1 MFKKIILKNFKA
13 NLKNYLLFFISIILA
28 VAELVAFWGLNDVME
43 RAIRDESVLVYL
55 RNDFAIAAGLMTFL
69 TVFLLIFSMRYY
81 IKLRIRD
88 YSMFIVIGMKR
99 KTFYFLFFIEYSM
112 GCITSLILGIF
123 LGTGLLYGIQHML
136 AGKYPDM
143 IQFTYMH
150 SDVYRKAVLLT
161 LCIMI
166 IAFFLLMLW
175 IYWKDADTLILN
187 SDTNEKKLKSGWWG
201 LLVLPGIGLLAYG
214 EKFYQSS
221 NEVDYAKAHMIWIV
235 GLYMILVFGSAI
247 VIKLIQKRKKFY
259 MRHVLQLNQLT
270 NRFQSNLLVIGLLLT
285 IYFFSMTYIATEI
298 ASALPLDQYRENYPY
313 DVLWMCQKK
322 DQSFSKKIADKYD
335 GKLTAY
341 PMIRIST
348 YWGAE
353 HIGISESTYEEMSGE
368 SLQLNDQEILV
379 AMEGEKSKNGKPV
392 TDPEMIENY
401 QRLCMGKYPE
411 SGYVGLFEENGI
423 PFTISRIYSSNL
435 IGQYS
440 EDRWEENLIVFS
452 DPFFEQQ
459 YQIISESKDEPSV
472 LELFTFPSGKRDKAY
487 QEIESYYE
495 KEGVKE
501 SEIQTITKLLYGTDV
516 FLEAIKMRH
525 LFVLSSKIFLLVA
538 LFISAFFVTGIKTL
552 SELELYQRK
561 YEFLDCMGMKK
572 KMQRKQIRFETQI
585 LSNIAEFVCLLMA
598 VFYVISYKY
607 SLDRQSTPLN
617 DGFWI
622 YWIPILLIFILI
634 NHLIQRLFSWYMIRR
649 LGKGRK

>member
-379 AMEGEKSKNGKPV
+379 AMEGEKSKNV
-392 TDPEMIENY
+392 
-401 QRLCMGKYPE
+401 
-411 SGYVGLFEENGI
+411 
-423 PFTISRIYSSNL
+423 
-435 IGQYS
+435 
-440 EDRWEENLIVFS
+440 
-452 DPFFEQQ
+452 
-459 YQIISESKDEPSV
+459 
-472 LELFTFPSGKRDKAY
+472 
-487 QEIESYYE
+487 
-495 KEGVKE
+495 
-501 SEIQTITKLLYGTDV
+501 
-516 FLEAIKMRH
+516 
-525 LFVLSSKIFLLVA
+525 
-538 LFISAFFVTGIKTL
+538 
-552 SELELYQRK
+552 
-561 YEFLDCMGMKK
+561 
-572 KMQRKQIRFETQI
+572 
-585 LSNIAEFVCLLMA
+585 
-598 VFYVISYKY
+598 
-607 SLDRQSTPLN
+607 
-617 DGFWI
+617 
-622 YWIPILLIFILI
+622 LLIFILI

>member
-123 LGTGLLYGIQHML
+123 LGTGLLYGIQHRL
-136 AGKYPDM
+136 AGKYPNM

-392 TDPEMIENY
+392 TNPKMIENY

-472 LELFTFPSGKRDKAY
+472 LELFTFPFGKRDKAY

-501 SEIQTITKLLYGTDV
+501 SEIQTIKKLLYGTDV

>member
-1 MFKKIILKNFKA
+1 MFKKIIFKNFKA
-13 NLKNYLLFFISIILA
+13 NLKNYLLFFISIVLA
-28 VAELVAFWGLNDVME
+28 VTELVAFWGLNDVTE
-43 RAIRDESVLVYL
+43 RPIRDESVLLYL
-55 RNDFAIAAGLMTFL
+55 RSDFAIAAGLMTFL
-69 TVFLLIFSMRYY
+69 TVFLLIFAMRYY
-81 IKLRIRD
+81 IKLRIQD

-99 KTFYFLFFIEYSM
+99 KTFYFLFFMEYSI
-112 GCITSLILGIF
+112 GCLISLILGI
-123 LGTGLLYGIQHML
+123 LSGTGLLYGLQRLL

-143 IQFTYMH
+143 IRFTH
-150 SDVYRKAVLLT
+150 IHGEIYRKVVLLT
-161 LCIMI
+161 VSIMI
-166 IAFFLLMLW
+166 VAFLLLMIW

-187 SDTNEKKLKSGWWG
+187 SDATEKKLKSGWWG
-201 LLVLPGIGLLAYG
+201 LMVLPGLGLLAYG
-214 EKFYQSS
+214 EKFYQSA
-221 NEVDYAKAHMIWIV
+221 NELDYAKAHMIWIA
-235 GLYMILVFGSAI
+235 GLYIVLVFGSAI

-335 GKLTAY
+335 GKLTTY

-353 HIGISESTYEEMSGE
+353 HIGISESTYEEMSEE
-368 SLQLNDQEILV
+368 SVDLKDQEIIV
-379 AMEGEKSKNGKPV
+379 AVEGEKSKNGEPV

-411 SGYVGLFEENGI
+411 NGYVGIFEENGI

-440 EDRWEENLIVFS
+440 EDCWKENLIVFS
-452 DPFFEQQ
+452 DSFFEQQ
-459 YQIISESKDEPSV
+459 YQIISESKDEPSI

-487 QEIESYYE
+487 QEIEDYYE

-501 SEIQTITKLLYGTDV
+501 SEIQTYTNLLYETDV
-516 FLEAIKMRH
+516 FLVSVKMRH
-525 LFVLSSKIFLLVA
+525 LFVLASKVFLLTA

-552 SELELYQRK
+552 SELEQYKRK
-561 YEFLDCMGMKK
+561 YAFLDCMGMHKK
-572 KMQRKQIRFETQI
+572 VQRKQIRFETQT
-585 LSNIAEFVCLLMA
+585 LSNLAEFVCLLMA
-598 VFYVISYKY
+598 VFYVCSYKY
-607 SLDRQSTPLN
+607 SLDKHATSLN
-617 DGFWI
+617 EGFWK
-622 YWIPILLIFILI
+622 YWILILLIFILI

-649 LGKGRK
+649 LGKGRQ